1 MGDSGIIL
9 IDMYEVAIRKPRIML
24 SLISAVKTIFT
35 LGELL
40 IVSRFILDF
49 LHAAPSIFVIW
60 VEALTNPLLRPFV
73 GTFPPVKVGGTFVVE
88 FYDSLEPKAI
98 SDMKKEILAGEWKT
112 ESYGTIISG
121 TNNFSMWDRL
131 LRRR

>member
-88 FYDSLEPKAI
+88 FYEVLALIVYAFLGYILTELLNMLEAH
-98 SDMKKEILAGEWKT
+98 
-112 ESYGTIISG
+112 
-121 TNNFSMWDRL
+121 RL
-131 LRRR
+131 LLKREKR